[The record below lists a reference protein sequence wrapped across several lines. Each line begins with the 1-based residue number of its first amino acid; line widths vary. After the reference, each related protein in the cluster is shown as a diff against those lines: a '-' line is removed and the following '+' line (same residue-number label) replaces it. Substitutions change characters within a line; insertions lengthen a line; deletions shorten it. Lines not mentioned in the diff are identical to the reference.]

1 MARQQTNKII
11 REEKKIAKGRGG
23 TIHQGHFSFIVSF
36 LLSSRVFLFVLFI
49 SPFGRFGVWCVVQ
62 RGGIGDGGAFR
73 GDDLLLCARPCLCNY
88 IPQIPTEA
96 RGWAIIGSTMRV
108 IFHYSFI
115 LMVIMSESAHGRGIR
130 LVLSCHRC
138 WLCGR
143 TRTALMLLLFLRG
156 SFLSTNL
163 FLFIYLFGFF
173 FLPGTQVFS
182 CTLKPALL
190 WLLVADQR

>member
-73 GDDLLLCARPCLCNY
+73 GVDLLLCVRPCLCNY
-88 IPQIPTEA
+88 IPQIPTEG

-115 LMVIMSESAHGRGIR
+115 LVLIMSESAHGLGLRS
-130 LVLSCHRC
+130 VWSCHRR
-138 WLCGR
+138 WLW
-143 TRTALMLLLFLRG
+143 TAERELVTVPSSRQICFYLYICLCFFF
-156 SFLSTNL
+156 SFLS
-163 FLFIYLFGFF
+163 
-173 FLPGTQVFS
+173 
-182 CTLKPALL
+182 PALKSF
-190 WLLVADQR
+190 LVHSNLNYYGS